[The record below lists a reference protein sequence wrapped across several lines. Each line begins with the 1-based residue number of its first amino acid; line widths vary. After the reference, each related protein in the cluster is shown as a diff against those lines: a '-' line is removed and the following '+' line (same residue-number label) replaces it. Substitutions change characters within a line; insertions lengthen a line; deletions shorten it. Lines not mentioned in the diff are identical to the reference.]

1 MLQRLVS
8 SSVVDRA
15 VRPAADAALRTYGA
29 VRANTTYDIQDTI
42 VVASTGRG
50 GSTWLTEILA
60 TLPGYTVIW
69 EPLHLGNNPACEEH
83 GFDWQNY
90 IPRGAE
96 APRRRRYLQQLLTG
110 ENLSTQIL
118 TSLEFRPLRLL
129 QPAGGYLVK
138 FVNANMMLPWITDA
152 FPVSTVLM
160 IRHPCAVVASQ
171 IEQGAWDHVTK
182 DTMTVPEALFDRYPH
197 LGNVYEAIETHEEVL
212 AFEWAL
218 QTYVPLQA
226 DPPQSWFLTTY
237 EDLVVDGPS
246 VVESMFGHLG
256 RPVPEAAYDQLHVPS
271 ATSSER
277 LKQQDGTNRLSTW
290 RERLSSKQADQ
301 ILSVAHE
308 VGVSC
313 YDETLRPDHEALAE
327 MTARDE

>member
-1 MLQRLVS
+1 MS
-8 SSVVDRA
+8 FA
-15 VRPAADAALRTYGA
+15 IRPAADAVLRAYGA

-60 TLPGYTVIW
+60 TLPGYTVLW
-69 EPLHLGNNPACEEH
+69 EPLHLGNNPACEDH

-90 IPRGAE
+90 IPRGAA
-96 APRRRRYLQQLLTG
+96 APSRRAYLQQLLTG

-118 TSLEFRPLRLL
+118 TSLEFRPSRLL

-138 FVNANMMLPWITDA
+138 FVNANMMLPWITDT
-152 FPVSTVLM
+152 FPVSAVLM

-171 IEQGAWDHVTK
+171 MKHGAWGHVTK
-182 DTMTVPEALFDRYPH
+182 DEITVPNKLFERYPH
-197 LGNVYEAIETHEEVL
+197 LPSVYESIEAQEEVL

-226 DPPQSWFLTTY
+226 DPPRPWFLTSY
-237 EDLVVDGPS
+237 EDLVVNGPS
-246 VVESMFGHLG
+246 VVESMFEHLG
-256 RPVPEAAYDQLHVPS
+256 HPVPDAAYEQLHVPS
-271 ATSSER
+271 ATSSDRLQQREGTER
-277 LKQQDGTNRLSTW
+277 LRTW
-290 RERLSSKQADQ
+290 RERLSPQQADR
-301 ILSVAHE
+301 ILSVARD
-308 VGVSC
+308 VGVTC
-313 YDETLRPDHEALAE
+313 YDNSLRPDHEALGA